1 MFTII
6 FTKEKSDMSSKFVD
20 SQPNVVTPVEEYN
33 DTISLS
39 LHVPMSLYQFLDEEA
54 QAKGVTLEAFILPKI
69 SKPLH
74 DILSLIKSNI
84 NKE

>member
-1 MFTII
+1 VKSFS
-6 FTKEKSDMSSKFVD
+6 FTKEKSDMSSKLVD
-20 SQPNVVTPVEEYN
+20 SQPNVVTPVEEDN
-33 DTISLS
+33 DTIS

-74 DILSLIKSNI
+74 DILALIKSK